1 MMPARGPARRRTHV
15 LLLFA
20 VLLAAL
26 AVVLAAVPAVDRDL
40 AKRLANARTPLHE
53 PQETL
58 MDWFQEPPYA
68 VALLVCVVMAARL
81 RRRPDRL
88 PYWIVLGAVA
98 AWLLW
103 RELPWD
109 ERVLGA
115 NTFSWAKYLGS
126 PDVPLWAQVAFGG
139 GSILFAALLAG
150 YVLWNGRTFGRLIRD
165 RLVSFS
171 SLFLVL
177 AGLALVGAQMV
188 DKHRSTDVLLG
199 TNLSA
204 WDLKDYLEESLE
216 VAGPVLLA
224 MACVLAALEEPPSDS
239 AS

>member
-1 MMPARGPARRRTHV
+1 MTPSGGSSRLRARV
-15 LLLFA
+15 LLLFV

-26 AVVLAAVPAVDRDL
+26 VVGLAVVPAVDRQC
-40 AKRLANARTPLHE
+40 AKRLAGAYTPLHE
-53 PQETL
+53 PQETA

-81 RRRPDRL
+81 RRRSGRR
-88 PYWIVLGAVA
+88 PYWVVLAAVA

-126 PDVPLWAQVAFGG
+126 PDVPLWAQVVFGG
-139 GSILFAALLAG
+139 VSILAAAILAG
-150 YVLWNGRTFGRLIRD
+150 YVLWNGRTLGRIVREKV
-165 RLVSFS
+165 VSFS
-171 SLFLVL
+171 TLFIAL
-177 AGLALVGAQMV
+177 AGLMLVGAQML
-188 DKHRSTDVLLG
+188 DKHRLTDGLLG

-216 VAGPVLLA
+216 VVGPVLLA
-224 MACVLAALEEPPSDS
+224 MACILAVLEEPPADP

>member
-1 MMPARGPARRRTHV
+1 MEPNGSPWRRTRV

-26 AVVLAAVPAVDRDL
+26 AVVLAVVPAVDRDL
-40 AKRLANARTPLHE
+40 ATRLANARTPLHE
-53 PQETL
+53 PQEAL

-88 PYWIVLGAVA
+88 PYWIVLAAVA

-115 NTFSWAKYLGS
+115 NTFSWAKYLGRA
-126 PDVPLWAQVAFGG
+126 DFPLWEQVAFGG
-139 GSILFAALLAG
+139 GSILFTALLAG
-150 YVLWNGRTFGRLIRD
+150 YLLWKRRTFGRLIRD

-171 SLFLVL
+171 TLFLAL

>member
-1 MMPARGPARRRTHV
+1 MEPNGSPWRRTRV

-20 VLLAAL
+20 VFLAAL
-26 AVVLAAVPAVDRDL
+26 AVVLAIVPAVDRDL
-40 AKRLANARTPLHE
+40 AKRLAAAYTPLHE

-68 VALLVCVVMAARL
+68 VALLVCVVMALRL
-81 RRRPDRL
+81 RRRPGRL
-88 PYWIVLGAVA
+88 PYWIALGAVA

-115 NTFSWAKYLGS
+115 NTFSWAKYLGRA
-126 PDVPLWAQVAFGG
+126 DVPLWVQVVFGG
-139 GSILFAALLAG
+139 GSILFTALLAG
-150 YVLWNGRTFGRLIRD
+150 YLLWNRRTFGRLVRE

-171 SLFLVL
+171 SLFLAL
-177 AGLALVGAQMV
+177 AGLALVGAQMA
-188 DKHRSTDVLLG
+188 DKHRSTDGLLG

>member
-1 MMPARGPARRRTHV
+1 MEPNGSPWRRTHV

-26 AVVLAAVPAVDRDL
+26 LVGLAIVPAVDREC
-40 AKRLANARTPLHE
+40 AKRLARAYTPLHE
-53 PQETL
+53 PQETA
-58 MDWFQEPPYA
+58 MDWLQEPPYA
-68 VALLVCVVMAARL
+68 VALLVCVVMVVRL
-81 RRRPDRL
+81 WRRADRL
-88 PYWIVLGAVA
+88 PYWVFLGAVA

-115 NTFSWAKYLGS
+115 NTFSWAKYVGG
-126 PDVPLWAQVAFGG
+126 PDVPLWAQVVFGG
-139 GSILFAALLAG
+139 GSILAAALLVG
-150 YVLWNGRTFGRLIRD
+150 YVLWNGRTLGRIVRE

-171 SLFLVL
+171 TLFIAL

-188 DKHRSTDVLLG
+188 DKHRSTDDLLG
-199 TNLSA
+199 TSLSA

-216 VAGPVLLA
+216 VVGPVLLA
-224 MACVLAALEEPPSDS
+224 MACLLAVLEEPPADP